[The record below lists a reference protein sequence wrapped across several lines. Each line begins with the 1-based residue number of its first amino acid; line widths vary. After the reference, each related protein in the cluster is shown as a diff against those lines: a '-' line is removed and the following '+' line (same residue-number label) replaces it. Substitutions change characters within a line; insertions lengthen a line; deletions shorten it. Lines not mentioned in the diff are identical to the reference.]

1 MEYMGYSYIL
11 PGNFTALVCYGL
23 WPFLKWMIKIM
34 IGNFTVCIS
43 LLWAMALFDID
54 DNNLNDL
61 YSTYFNMVTFY
72 SFVESAEGKSRQ
84 ILTKVV

>member
-1 MEYMGYSYIL
+1 MGYACIL
-11 PGNFTALVCYGL
+11 PGNFTALVCCVL

-43 LLWAMALFDID
+43 LLWATAMALFEMD

-61 YSTYFNMVTFY
+61 CST
-72 SFVESAEGKSRQ
+72 
-84 ILTKVV
+84 